1 MPAVA
6 GSNGGPSPPFARC
19 LPEAIFRYSF
29 RAACSNTGPVKLRT
43 GRARVCRIRVNTI
56 RTVSR
61 STCHVVGVNDPR
73 AKIFLITAISRR
85 DFVPFSN
92 NVRSSIVREPTGT
105 IVAIRGERLMVTGSE
120 KQNEICIYLESSKL
134 KSQTDRLEMIIA
146 QLLVLFRDH
155 EVIFLFSINE
165 TYQITYGRR

>member
-1 MPAVA
+1 
-6 GSNGGPSPPFARC
+6 
-19 LPEAIFRYSF
+19 
-29 RAACSNTGPVKLRT
+29 
-43 GRARVCRIRVNTI
+43 
-56 RTVSR
+56 
-61 STCHVVGVNDPR
+61 
-73 AKIFLITAISRR
+73 
-85 DFVPFSN
+85 
-92 NVRSSIVREPTGT
+92 
-105 IVAIRGERLMVTGSE
+105 MVTGSE